1 MKQGNF
7 AAFLH
12 LLSSFPLALLP
23 SCPGKQGWPWA
34 SATTALLHRLPDGN
48 GCELHL
54 LRTVKTQSG
63 EAMKTTASGIS
74 GDVEQGK
81 RHDRTPKKLLLKML
95 LFPRWT
101 ANLRT
106 HDSVWK
112 SLNDP

>member
-1 MKQGNF
+1 
-7 AAFLH
+7 
-12 LLSSFPLALLP
+12 
-23 SCPGKQGWPWA
+23 
-34 SATTALLHRLPDGN
+34 
-48 GCELHL
+48 
-54 LRTVKTQSG
+54 
-63 EAMKTTASGIS
+63 MKTTASGIS

-101 ANLRT
+101 VNLRT